1 MSLNV
6 LIAPSGFKES
16 LDAPDV
22 ARAIAQ
28 GVFAAL
34 PTATIRIAPVADG
47 GEGFT
52 RAVVAATDGWA
63 LPVAVT
69 GPTGRPVQA
78 EIGFCGE
85 TADTPRTAVLEMAAA
100 AGLRLVPRDER
111 DPQRTTT
118 FGVGELVRAALDH
131 GARRIVIGCG
141 DSGTN
146 DGGLGFAAA
155 LGVRFLDADGHELEP
170 VGASLA
176 AIDRIDVSGLD
187 PRLADVD
194 VEVACNI
201 TNVLCG
207 ERGVARV
214 FGPQKGASAATVDA
228 LAAGLD
234 HYAARVHAVTG
245 VDVASLPGAGA
256 SGGLGAGLA
265 AFAGA
270 RLTPRWEVITRYL
283 DLESLIRWSDL
294 VFTAEGSV
302 DGQTPN
308 GKIPAELGRRARAT
322 GIPVIVLAG
331 QIGDGAHLTHDAG
344 ISAYT
349 SVVQKPCS
357 LAEAMASTERLVS
370 EGAEQ
375 AMRLV
380 LVGRRLAA

>member
-1 MSLNV
+1 M
-6 LIAPSGFKES
+6 
-16 LDAPDV
+16 
-22 ARAIAQ
+22 
-28 GVFAAL
+28 
-34 PTATIRIAPVADG
+34 
-47 GEGFT
+47 
-52 RAVVAATDGWA
+52 
-63 LPVAVT
+63 
-69 GPTGRPVQA
+69 
-78 EIGFCGE
+78 
-85 TADTPRTAVLEMAAA
+85 
-100 AGLRLVPRDER
+100 
-111 DPQRTTT
+111 
-118 FGVGELVRAALDH
+118 
-131 GARRIVIGCG
+131 
-141 DSGTN
+141 
-146 DGGLGFAAA
+146 
-155 LGVRFLDADGHELEP
+155 
-170 VGASLA
+170 
-176 AIDRIDVSGLD
+176 
-187 PRLADVD
+187 
-194 VEVACNI
+194 
-201 TNVLCG
+201 
-207 ERGVARV
+207 

-256 SGGLGAGLA
+256 SGGLGADWPPSPAHGS
-265 AFAGA
+265 
-270 RLTPRWEVITRYL
+270 PRWEVITRYL

>member
-22 ARAIAQ
+22 ARAIAM
-28 GVFAAL
+28 GVFSAL
-34 PTATIRIAPVADG
+34 PSATIRIAPVADG

-52 RAVVAATDGWA
+52 RAVVASTGGWSV
-63 LPVAVT
+63 PMVVS
-69 GPTGRPVQA
+69 GPTGRPVTA
-78 EIGFCGE
+78 EVGFCGGDLGAE
-85 TADTPRTAVLEMAAA
+85 RTAVIEMAAA

-111 DPQRTTT
+111 DPMLTTT
-118 FGVGELVRAALDH
+118 FGVGQLVRAALDL

-146 DGGLGFAAA
+146 DGGMGLAAA
-155 LGVRFLDADGHELEP
+155 LGARFLDEHGEELP
-170 VGASLA
+170 PRGQSLA
-176 AIDRIDVSGLD
+176 QIAEIDTSRLD
-187 PRLADVD
+187 PRLADVAI
-194 VEVACNI
+194 EVACNI
-201 TNVLCG
+201 TNQLCG

-214 FGPQKGASAATVDA
+214 FGPQKGASPATVDA
-228 LAAGLD
+228 LAHGLD
-234 HYAARVHAVTG
+234 HYAAKVFETTG
-245 VDVASLPGAGA
+245 VDVAAMPGGGA
-256 SGGLGAGLA
+256 SGGLGAGLV
-265 AFAGA
+265 AFTGA
-270 RLTPRWEVITRYL
+270 QLTPRWDVITRYL
-283 DLESLIRWSDL
+283 DLEALIEWSHL
-294 VFTAEGSV
+294 VITAEGSL

-308 GKIPAELGRRARAT
+308 GKIPAELGRRARSM
-322 GIPVIVLAG
+322 GIPVVVLAG

-349 SVVQKPCS
+349 SVVQRPCS
-357 LAEAMASTERLVS
+357 LAEAIASTDRLLS